1 MEIKILRRVL
11 AANEAVAKSN
21 RELFSQHG
29 VLVINLMSSP
39 GSGKTCVIEK
49 SVKALK
55 DNVRIAVII
64 GDITSTIDAQRLS
77 GLGIPIVQ
85 INTEPFG
92 GECHLEAS
100 WVREAALSLEL
111 QDLDLIFIENVG
123 NLVCPAEFDTG
134 ADKNVVIVSLPEGED
149 KPLKYP
155 LMFRISNVMLVNKID
170 LANVLDVDKN
180 TLHRNALQVNP
191 NLQIF
196 DISAKT
202 GEGFGEWLKWIEGE
216 LRKKRSPKSS

>member
-21 RELFSQHG
+21 KELFSQHG
-29 VLVINLMSSP
+29 VLVLNLMSSP
-39 GSGKTCVIEK
+39 GSGKTCIIEQ
-49 SVKALK
+49 SVEALK
-55 DNVRIAVII
+55 NDYRIAVII

-77 GLGIPIVQ
+77 GLGVPIIQ

-100 WVREAALSLEL
+100 WVREAALSLNL

-155 LMFRISNVMLVNKID
+155 LMFRISSVLLVNKID
-170 LANVLDVDKN
+170 LASILDVDKK

-196 DISAKT
+196 DISVKT
-202 GEGFGEWLKWIEGE
+202 GEGFDAWLKWIEAE
-216 LRKKRSPKSS
+216 LRKKRQQ

>member
-11 AANEAVAKSN
+11 AADEAVAKSN
-21 RELFSQHG
+21 KELFSQHG
-29 VLVINLMSSP
+29 VLVLNLMSSP
-39 GSGKTCVIEK
+39 ASRKTRIIEQ
-49 SVKALK
+49 SVEALK
-55 DNVRIAVII
+55 NDYRIAVII

-77 GLGIPIVQ
+77 GLGVPIVQ

-92 GECHLEAS
+92 GECHLGAS
-100 WVREAALSLEL
+100 WVREAALSLNL
-111 QDLDLIFIENVG
+111 QDLALIFIENVG

-155 LMFRISNVMLVNKID
+155 LMFRVSSVLLVNKID
-170 LANVLDVDKN
+170 LANVLDVDKK

-191 NLQIF
+191 NLKIF
-196 DISAKT
+196 DISVKT
-202 GEGFGEWLKWIEGE
+202 GGGFDAWLKWTEGE
-216 LRKKRSPKSS
+216 LKKKREQ